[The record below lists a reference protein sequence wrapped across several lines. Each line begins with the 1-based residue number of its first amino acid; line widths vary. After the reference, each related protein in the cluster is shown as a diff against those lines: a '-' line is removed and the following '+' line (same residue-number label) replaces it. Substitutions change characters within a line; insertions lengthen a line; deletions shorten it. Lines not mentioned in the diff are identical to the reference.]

1 MWNIARELNTIDP
14 RRIGLLGGTFDPIH
28 LGHLQIAQDA
38 LEARGL
44 DEVCLIPCASPPH
57 KQAERITTG
66 EQRLAMIETA
76 IADDPRLSVSLVE
89 LERGGTSY
97 TVDTLRELQAGTPA
111 IEFFFVIGADTL
123 FELYSWKEI
132 DKLIEIVVFVVVA
145 RPGFDTRGLTAERL
159 RLGQAQFEILANSI
173 IVGHETDI
181 SSTEVR
187 ARVAEGL
194 SAKYLV
200 PDRVAAYIAGHGLYK
215 SM

>member
-14 RRIGLLGGTFDPIH
+14 RRVGLLGGTFDPLH

-38 LEARGL
+38 LEMRGL
-44 DEVCLIPCASPPH
+44 DEVCLIPCAGPPH
-57 KQAERITTG
+57 KQTARIAPG
-66 EQRLAMIETA
+66 EQRLAMIEAA

-97 TVDTLRELQAGTPA
+97 TVDTVRGLQADAPG

-123 FELYSWKEI
+123 FELYSWKDI
-132 DKLIEIVVFVVVA
+132 DKLLEMLTFVVVA
-145 RPGFDTRGLTAERL
+145 RPGFDTRGLSAERL
-159 RLGQAQFEILANSI
+159 RLGQDQFEILARSI

-187 ARVAEGL
+187 MRVAEGL
-194 SAKYLV
+194 SVRYLV
-200 PDRVAAYIAGHGLYK
+200 PDRVADYIAEHGLYR